1 MKELLYIE
9 IPTRDTAAVRSWLQ
23 AEFEPGMGQRAIAPS
38 GIRLQIFKSTTSKS
52 NISAPS
58 EKMLGEIS
66 AFIWSVQRTTYLK
79 VFRWADKPL
88 PGEQQILQ
96 RLTDQIRSKFPH
108 NYPEPPAIDLSQ
120 QSIFAALAPHYP
132 LTVKYFQK
140 MPNGEY
146 DLTRVYWWEQRWR
159 EGVRN
164 PQKPRQVVFSNPKGD
179 GQGDKGSQPCAPV
192 PSVERTGVTRG
203 QGRKTFGLKPLT
215 SSLSPLT
222 ACLYL
227 YSQTRSSESSC
238 SVSTGLVM

>member
-38 GIRLQIFKSTTSKS
+38 GIRLQIFKSTTSGT
-52 NISAPS
+52 NISDPS

-96 RLTDQIRSKFPH
+96 RLTNEIRSKFPH

-164 PQKPRQVVFSNPKGD
+164 PQQPRQVVFSHGADLETRNFASL
-179 GQGDKGSQPCAPV
+179 QSIYSLLTNDKARSHRCA
-192 PSVERTGVTRG
+192 
-203 QGRKTFGLKPLT
+203 KTLT
-215 SSLSPLT
+215 YLS
-222 ACLYL
+222 
-227 YSQTRSSESSC
+227 RSSFSRKSSAAALSKSLKMLRIC
-238 SVSTGLVM
+238 RCF